1 MRVLV
6 AGATGAVGRSLI
18 PELRRR
24 GHDVFGTTR
33 NMSKA
38 DVVSISGAQ
47 PVRMDGLDQADVFE
61 TVRRLQ
67 PEAIIHQMTSL
78 ANTRSLRN
86 FDKVFERT
94 NQLRT
99 RGTGYLIAAAR
110 QAGTRHLIVQSFT
123 GWPNTR
129 HGSAVKT
136 ETDPFDPTPPAAMK
150 QTLDAIREQEQ
161 AVLSISDLH
170 AVVLR
175 YGAFYGPGTSIT
187 SGGDI
192 VEMVRRRRFPIIGN
206 GAGVWS
212 FIHMEDVAAATAQA
226 LEGGPSGVYNIVDD
240 DPAPV
245 RVWLP
250 ELALI
255 LDARPPS
262 YVPEWVARLLVG
274 ESGVSMMTRIRGSS
288 NEKARRLLGWSPIY
302 SSWREGFR
310 QELGK
315 LASRH

>member
-18 PELRRR
+18 PELERR
-24 GHDVFGTTR
+24 GHEVFGTTR

-38 DVVSISGAQ
+38 DVVIANGAQ
-47 PVRMDGLDQADVFE
+47 PVCMDGLDQAAVFE
-61 TVRRLQ
+61 TVRKLQ
-67 PEAIIHQMTSL
+67 PDAIVHQMTSL
-78 ANTRSLRN
+78 ANTGSLRN
-86 FDKVFERT
+86 FDKVFALT

-99 RGTGYLIAAAR
+99 RGTEYLVAAAR
-110 QAGTRHLIVQSFT
+110 QAGTRHMIVQSFT
-123 GWPNTR
+123 GWPNAR
-129 HGSAVKT
+129 AGSAVKT
-136 ETDPFDPTPPAAMK
+136 ETDPLDPTPPVTMK
-150 QTLDAIREQEQ
+150 RTLDSIRVLEQ
-161 AVLSISDLH
+161 AVLSISDMH

-175 YGAFYGPGTSIT
+175 YGAFYGPGTSIAA
-187 SGGDI
+187 GGDI

-212 FIHMEDVAAATAQA
+212 FIHIDDVAAATAQA

-240 DPAPV
+240 EPAPV

-255 LDARPPS
+255 LGARPPI

-310 QELGK
+310 KELGK

>member
-24 GHDVFGTTR
+24 GHEVFGTTR
-33 NMSKA
+33 SMSKA
-38 DVVSISGAQ
+38 DVVSSSGAQ
-47 PVRMDGLDQADVFE
+47 PVRMDGLNQAEVFE

-67 PEAIIHQMTSL
+67 PHAIVHQMTSL
-78 ANTRSLRN
+78 ANSGSLRN
-86 FDKVFERT
+86 FDKVFELT
-94 NQLRT
+94 NELRT
-99 RGTGYLIAAAR
+99 RGTEYLIAAAR
-110 QAGTRHLIVQSFT
+110 QAGTRHMIVQSFT

-136 ETDPFDPTPPAAMK
+136 EADPLDPTPPATMK
-150 QTLDAIREQEQ
+150 RTLDAIRELEQ
-161 AVLSISDLH
+161 AVLAISDMH

-175 YGAFYGPGTSIT
+175 YGAFYGPGTPIT

-206 GAGVWS
+206 GGGIWS
-212 FIHMEDVAAATAQA
+212 FIHIEDVAAATVQA
-226 LEGGPSGVYNIVDD
+226 LESGENGVYNIVDD
-240 DPAPV
+240 EPAPV

-255 LDARPPS
+255 LDARPPI
-262 YVPEWVARLLVG
+262 YLPEWIARLMVG
-274 ESGVSMMTRIRGSS
+274 ESVVSMMTRTRGSS
-288 NEKARRLLGWSPIY
+288 NEKARRRLGWTPIY

-310 QELGK
+310 KELGK
-315 LASRH
+315 LAPRP